1 MPKRVG
7 RFTFFNREETEA
19 RGLVPSEEELARADE
34 IFAAFNEQRRNAPPE
49 PARPPSLGLGE
60 KWGVD
65 SFIGTEFEGWTRDAS
80 GQWYDKDGHPVAH
93 DRDAE

>member
-7 RFTFFNREETEA
+7 RFTFFSRETEA

-34 IFAAFNEQRRNAPPE
+34 IFAEFTEKRRNPPPE
-49 PARPPSLGLGE
+49 PARSPSLGLGE

-65 SFIGTEFEGWTRDAS
+65 SFIGTEFAGWTRCAS
-80 GQWYDKDGHPVAH
+80 GQWYDEAGHPIAH
-93 DRDAE
+93 DRDAQ